1 MNVLLTGFEAFLDHK
16 TNPTIEIVNAL
27 KSPNI
32 DGMILP
38 VEYEHAA
45 KLVNTHLETHTY
57 DVVILLGLAANRSK
71 ISIEHHAIN
80 LMDAKSPDNR
90 GLIKRME
97 KIDHEGPEMT
107 VTRLPFQSIIQIAER
122 EKRLIELSLSA
133 GAYICNDVFY
143 RVRIAHPEL
152 KVGFIHVPSEQTMPI
167 ASQIEHIQWI
177 IHQIQTVNA

>member
-45 KLVNTHLETHTY
+45 DQVNQHLDAHAY
-57 DVVILLGLAANRSK
+57 DAVILLGLAANRSK

-80 LMDAKSPDNR
+80 LMDAKGPDNR

-97 KIDHEGPEMT
+97 KIDHEGPEMVLT
-107 VTRLPFQSIIQIAER
+107 GLSFQSIIQHAEH
-122 EKRLIELSLSA
+122 EKRPIELSLSA

-143 RVRIAHPEL
+143 RVRMAHPEL
-152 KVGFIHVPSEQTMPI
+152 KVGFIHVPSEKTMPI
-167 ASQIEHIQWI
+167 ESQIEHIQWV
-177 IHQIQTVNA
+177 IHQIQTINA